1 VSHLACHTRGRNG
14 LSYTLDP
21 AEAGIVDVLLDM
33 HEQQLELADKSE
45 LSDAIVES
53 YSRTGE
59 VLSIS
64 AVL

>member
-1 VSHLACHTRGRNG
+1 
-14 LSYTLDP
+14 
-21 AEAGIVDVLLDM
+21 VDVLLDM